1 MKREDPPHET
11 REGSAWPA
19 WLTMAAY
26 VLWLAALAA
35 LAAVHRWVP

>member
-1 MKREDPPHET
+1 MRKEAPTSET
-11 REGSAWPA
+11 PRGSAWPA
-19 WLTMAAY
+19 RLTMAAY